1 MKHAFSGNTRDVWI
15 VDTTLRDGEQAAGV
29 VFSRDEKIAIAT
41 LLSEIGVPE
50 LEVGTPAM
58 GHDEI
63 TDIRALADLQLKASL
78 SCWCRANCSDVERA
92 LHCGVGI
99 IHISFP
105 VSDLLLAVF
114 NRTRAWA
121 LDQLKQLVELAQP
134 SRCQISLGLQDASRA
149 DPDFLLAFVESAQQF
164 GVDRLR
170 IADTVGLLTPLDTLR
185 LVTHVREKAPDVA
198 LDFHGHN
205 DLGLAVA
212 NTLMAVT
219 GGVQCVNVTVNGL
232 GERAGNAALESV
244 VMALH
249 LGIGKRTGIATH
261 RLAELSDLVANA
273 SGRPLSASQPIV
285 GPAIFRHESGIH
297 GAGQMVD
304 RTAYELIHPEEVGR
318 PPANSVIGKHS
329 GSRMLMQA
337 LHELGCTTSSEQAKL
352 LMLKVRFQASRK
364 KRALSSEEVLRLYRE
379 EVRPALTLPEEHN
392 DD

>member
-1 MKHAFSGNTRDVWI
+1 MKHAFVDATRDIWL

-29 VFSRDEKIAIAT
+29 VFSRDEKIAVAT

-63 TDIRALADLQLKASL
+63 TDIRALADLHLKASL

-105 VSDLLLAVF
+105 VSDRLLSVF

-121 LDQLKQLVELAQP
+121 LNQLEQLVELAQP

-149 DPDFLLAFVESAQQF
+149 DPEFLMAFVERAQQL

-170 IADTVGLLTPLDTLR
+170 IADTVGRLTPLETLR
-185 LVTHVREKAPDVA
+185 LVSCIREKAPDAA

-205 DLGLAVA
+205 DLGMAVA

-232 GERAGNAALESV
+232 GERAGNAALEAV

-249 LGIGKRTGIATH
+249 VGLNKRTGIDTQ
-261 RLAELSDLVANA
+261 RLAELSDLVAKA
-273 SGRPLSASQPIV
+273 SGRPLAVNQPIV

-297 GAGQMVD
+297 GAGQLVD

-318 PPANSVIGKHS
+318 PPADSVIGKHS
-329 GSRMLMQA
+329 GSRMLMQT
-337 LHELGCTTSSEQAKL
+337 LEDLGCTTSSEQAKL
-352 LMLKVRFQASRK
+352 LMQKVRFQASRK
-364 KRALSSEEVLRLYRE
+364 KRALSPEEVLLLYHE
-379 EVRPALTLPEEHN
+379 EVRPTLTITKERH
-392 DD
+392 DG

>member
-1 MKHAFSGNTRDVWI
+1 VK
-15 VDTTLRDGEQAAGV
+15 
-29 VFSRDEKIAIAT
+29 
-41 LLSEIGVPE
+41 
-50 LEVGTPAM
+50 
-58 GHDEI
+58 
-63 TDIRALADLQLKASL
+63 RALD
-78 SCWCRANCSDVERA
+78 
-92 LHCGVGI
+92 CGVGI

-105 VSDLLLAVF
+105 ISDRLLAAF

-121 LDQLKQLVELAQP
+121 MDQLEQLVELAQP
-134 SRCQISLGLQDASRA
+134 SCHRISIGLQDASRA
-149 DPDFLLAFVESAQQF
+149 APDFLMAFVERAQQLN
-164 GVDRLR
+164 VDRLR

-185 LVTHVREKAPDVA
+185 LVSRIREKAPNVA

-205 DLGLAVA
+205 DLGMAVA

-219 GGVQCVNVTVNGL
+219 GGVQCINVTINGL

-244 VMALH
+244 VLALH

-304 RTAYELIHPEEVGR
+304 RTSYELIHPEQVGR
-318 PPANSVIGKHS
+318 PPATSVIGKHS
-329 GSRMLMQA
+329 GSRMLMQT
-337 LHELGCTTSSEQAKL
+337 LHDLGCTTSSEQAKL
-352 LMLKVRFQASRK
+352 LMLKVRYQASKK

-379 EVRPALTLPEEHN
+379 EVLPTFTLARETHLP
-392 DD
+392 D

>member
-1 MKHAFSGNTRDVWI
+1 MKHVFAEDTRDVWL

-50 LEVGTPAM
+50 LEIGTPAM

-63 TDIRALADLQLKASL
+63 TDIRALVDLHLKTKL
-78 SCWCRANCSDVERA
+78 SCWCRAHLNDVERA
-92 LHCGVGI
+92 LDCGVDI

-105 VSDLLLAVF
+105 ISDRLLAAF
-114 NRTRAWA
+114 NRTKAWA
-121 LDQLKQLVELAQP
+121 LDQLEQLAKLAQP
-134 SRCQISLGLQDASRA
+134 SCPRISIGLQDASRA
-149 DPDFLLAFVESAQQF
+149 NPDFLLAFVESAQQL

-185 LVTHVREKAPDVA
+185 LVSRIREKAPNVA

-205 DLGLAVA
+205 DLGMAVA
-212 NTLMAVT
+212 NTLMAVM
-219 GGVQCVNVTVNGL
+219 GGAQCVNITVNGL

-249 LGIGKRTGIATH
+249 LGIDKRTGIATH
-261 RLAELSDLVANA
+261 RLAELSDLVARA
-273 SGRPLSASQPIV
+273 SGRPLSAGQPIV

-318 PPANSVIGKHS
+318 PPAHSVIGKHS
-329 GSRMLMQA
+329 GSRMLIQT
-337 LHELGCTTSSEQAKL
+337 LHDLGCTASSEQAKL
-352 LMLKVRFQASRK
+352 LMQKVRFQASQK
-364 KRALSSEEVLRLYRE
+364 KRALSSEEVLRIYYK
-379 EVRPALTLPEEHN
+379 EVRPSLGLPEEHN
-392 DD
+392 D